1 MSEEENINISKAIEN
16 EDYKYAWVHC
26 YDRLDILTKEKLV
39 ELKTDESF
47 LLNLVELKL
56 FGAEKEKKEIT
67 FTKKNNQI
75 SRREWSAYANEKDDD
90 KSVEEDIV
98 YIEEQQ
104 IISHDKIKN
113 SGLSQISKKNSR
125 YLLKICN
132 ELAYESDGTAYIKDS
147 HLVGIESR
155 DLSKEMEV

>member
-1 MSEEENINISKAIEN
+1 MSEEKTINISEAIEN
-16 EDYKYAWVHC
+16 EEYKYAWIHC

-39 ELKTDESF
+39 ELKTDETF
-47 LLNLVELKL
+47 LSNLVELKL
-56 FGAEKEKKEIT
+56 FGAEKGKKEIT
-67 FTKKNNQI
+67 FTKKDDQI
-75 SRREWSAYANEKDDD
+75 ARRKWPADVNEKSYA
-90 KSVEEDIV
+90 KSAEEDAK

-125 YLLKICN
+125 YLLKICH
-132 ELAYESDGTAYIKDS
+132 EMAYESDGTAYIKDS
-147 HLVGIESR
+147 HLVDIESR